1 MIPAIMALPIVGDVV
16 GSVAGQVMDC
26 IAPPP
31 QSMTSTAPAASTSFA
46 PYLNSAAS
54 ATAPQTSAIGTPTGT
69 MRASDWNQ
77 MGSSNALSWAKS
89 LTGRHVD
96 ATDET
101 GRTYSGIVSGVQ
113 QLGGVVALNV
123 GGHLVSLTQ
132 LKQVSWSPSVV

>member
-1 MIPAIMALPIVGDVV
+1 MAIPAVEGVVGGVM
-16 GSVAGQVMDC
+16 GSVADIFSPSQ
-26 IAPPP
+26 PPP
-31 QSMTSTAPAASTSFA
+31 VQASATPSFN
-46 PYLNSAAS
+46 PYLNSAAA
-54 ATAPQTSAIGTPTGT
+54 ATAPQPCPIAAESGT

-77 MGSSNALSWAKS
+77 MGSSGTLSWAKS
-89 LTGRHVD
+89 LTGRHVN

-113 QLGGVVALNV
+113 QLGGVIALNV